1 MYNCGKQP
9 STERWE
15 LTVQVMHYT
24 RRDLGKI
31 ALAAL
36 PVRLLAK
43 PDSKFGGVQIG
54 INAPYSFHGM
64 PGDAEA
70 ILKYMTEL
78 GLSAVE
84 LRSQPVEAF
93 FGAPVSTRLG
103 PPPGPRTPPT
113 AEQQSA
119 RRAAAEE
126 LEKWRLSAPIDKFQ
140 EFRKKYEDA
149 GITIEIVKFDGVEK
163 MKDEVVDYAFG
174 LAKTL
179 GAKAISC
186 EIPVSRTKWLGE
198 FAEKHRMMVGYH
210 GHANIHSPEAFAT
223 PESWEKAM
231 SYSKY
236 NGINLDIGHFIAG
249 NNFSPIPFMKKYADR
264 ITHVHLKD
272 RKLNNG
278 PNVPWGQGDTPIKEV
293 LQLMK
298 KEKYPFQGT
307 IEFEYPVPDGSDVLH
322 EIAKCVQFCKSAL
335 S

>member
-1 MYNCGKQP
+1 MAC
-9 STERWE
+9 
-15 LTVQVMHYT
+15 T

-36 PVRLLAK
+36 PAKLFAK

-64 PGDAEA
+64 PGDADD

-93 FGAPVSTRLG
+93 FGAPVSTR
-103 PPPGPRTPPT
+103 PGAPQGRRTAPSP
-113 AEQQSA
+113 EQQAAQRASA
-119 RRAAAEE
+119 EA
-126 LEKWRLSAPIDKFQ
+126 LEKWRLSAPLDRFK

-149 GITIEIVKFDGVEK
+149 GIAIEIVKFDGVDR
-163 MKDEVVDYAFG
+163 MKDDVVDYAFG
-174 LAKTL
+174 LAKAL
-179 GAKAISC
+179 GARAISR
-186 EIPVSRTKWLGE
+186 EIPLSRTQWLGQ
-198 FAEKHRMMVGYH
+198 FATKHKMMVGYH
-210 GHANIHSPEAFAT
+210 GHANVTSPEAFGR
-223 PESWEKAM
+223 PESWEKAI

-236 NGINLDIGHFIAG
+236 NGINLDIGHFVAG
-249 NNFSPIPFMKKYADR
+249 NNTSPVPFIKKYADR
-264 ITHVHLKD
+264 ITHIHLKD

-278 PNVPWGQGDTPIKEV
+278 PNVPWGQGDTPIEEV

-307 IEFEYPVPDGSDVLH
+307 IEFEYPVPAGSDVLQ
-322 EIAKCVQFCKSAL
+322 EIAKCVRFCREAL
-335 S
+335 ATG